1 MAPDSCLL
9 EIHSACLNLTL
20 PTQSWHPQTA
30 PSFPQWRAP
39 WPLPINA
46 APSYWPLLGAEAGP
60 AVEAS
65 TVAIGAVASVN
76 RLEHFCSSISAIR
89 TTHVRYL
96 LPSMVKL
103 RSKQRKI
110 RGIPER
116 NDGVCM
122 RSEELL

>member
-1 MAPDSCLL
+1 MPPDSCLL

-20 PTQSWHPQTA
+20 PAQSWR
-30 PSFPQWRAP
+30 PSIPPSLPQWAGPR
-39 WPLPINA
+39 PLPLYA
-46 APSYWPLLGAEAGP
+46 APSYRLLLGTESGP

-96 LPSMVKL
+96 LP
-103 RSKQRKI
+103 
-110 RGIPER
+110 
-116 NDGVCM
+116 
-122 RSEELL
+122 